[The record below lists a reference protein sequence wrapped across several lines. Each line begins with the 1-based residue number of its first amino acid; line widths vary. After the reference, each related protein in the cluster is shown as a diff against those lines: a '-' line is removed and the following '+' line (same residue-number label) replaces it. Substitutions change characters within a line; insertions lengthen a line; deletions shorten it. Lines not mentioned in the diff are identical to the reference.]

1 MKKIPVLACSSVAI
15 LALGLSIALPS
26 GFAQNV
32 ENTTNQSVQTISENT
47 IHSETASSGPVT
59 LKASWDETKLGS
71 PTTFHVEATG
81 GSDKYMFRMD
91 APSYSSPDEYAFE
104 SVADPS
110 RSDWTKYTSETTS
123 HDYEF
128 TMMASGTY
136 NFHFY
141 VMDKTA
147 GVYYLRVNFNI
158 QVSDPNYPSIN
169 EIVSEAVAQSEKE
182 TDGTEYAKAVWLHDW
197 LISRME
203 YDSTLKWSSA
213 ESALSRGLGTCQ
225 SYESAY
231 SKLLTKAGIE
241 NVETRD
247 TKDAHTWNAVK
258 IDGDWYQIDAT
269 WDDSN
274 DNWYGFDQRHLYF
287 GLTDEL
293 MTIAHPGHESMYQ
306 TEGYAQRSTSL
317 KDNYYVRSGE
327 ADQWADK
334 YAERI
339 QKHLDALD
347 KTFTVDVDNANDP
360 PSIRNIVNGIITYA
374 IGQKNWNADGRDV
387 ALTVK
392 VNDKVFEFT
401 AQYADIPVESVS
413 ISGDG
418 VSNGKLSLKS
428 GASVQLTATVRP
440 DNATDRKVTW
450 TSSDSSV
457 ANVMGTGVVTAGSK
471 AGTATVTATAGG
483 KSASVQV
490 TVEAQDPYAQLDALA
505 KAHASDLEDGTYTVS
520 TVLKDGMVLDV
531 AGGSKSDRA
540 NVQLGGSNG
549 GANQKWRVSH
559 DSKGYVTLANVNSG
573 KVLDVAGGSARNGA
587 NALQYSSNG
596 GRNQKWVAVRSGSSY
611 RLVSALSQ
619 SLVLDVA
626 GWSTKNGANV
636 DVWASNGGA
645 NQQWKFANAVS
656 KKPMTVWYRP
666 DSSWKKTE
674 LYYRTF
680 VGGESLSSVAMEKAC
695 GGWYK
700 AVVPD
705 SKGGKVRLAFTD
717 GSKWD
722 TGGMRYYAT
731 GDSAAVAGG
740 QVIADVTPNCVATAK
755 Q

>member
-128 TMMASGTY
+128 TMVASGTY

-428 GASVQLTATVRP
+428 GASVQLTATVKP

-520 TVLKDGMVLDV
+520 TALKDGMVLDV

-619 SLVLDVA
+619 SMVLDVA

-722 TGGMRYYAT
+722 NGGYYAT

>member
-15 LALGLSIALPS
+15 LALGLSIAVPS

-401 AQYADIPVESVS
+401 AQ
-413 ISGDG
+413 
-418 VSNGKLSLKS
+418 
-428 GASVQLTATVRP
+428 
-440 DNATDRKVTW
+440 
-450 TSSDSSV
+450 
-457 ANVMGTGVVTAGSK
+457 
-471 AGTATVTATAGG
+471 
-483 KSASVQV
+483 
-490 TVEAQDPYAQLDALA
+490 
-505 KAHASDLEDGTYTVS
+505 
-520 TVLKDGMVLDV
+520 
-531 AGGSKSDRA
+531 
-540 NVQLGGSNG
+540 
-549 GANQKWRVSH
+549 
-559 DSKGYVTLANVNSG
+559 
-573 KVLDVAGGSARNGA
+573 
-587 NALQYSSNG
+587 
-596 GRNQKWVAVRSGSSY
+596 
-611 RLVSALSQ
+611 
-619 SLVLDVA
+619 
-626 GWSTKNGANV
+626 
-636 DVWASNGGA
+636 
-645 NQQWKFANAVS
+645 
-656 KKPMTVWYRP
+656 
-666 DSSWKKTE
+666 
-674 LYYRTF
+674 
-680 VGGESLSSVAMEKAC
+680 C
-695 GGWYK
+695 
-700 AVVPD
+700 
-705 SKGGKVRLAFTD
+705 
-717 GSKWD
+717 
-722 TGGMRYYAT
+722 
-731 GDSAAVAGG
+731 
-740 QVIADVTPNCVATAK
+740 
-755 Q
+755 

>member
-428 GASVQLTATVRP
+428 GASVQLTATVKP

-520 TVLKDGMVLDV
+520 TALKDGMVLDV

-587 NALQYSSNG
+587 NALQYSPNG

-636 DVWASNGGA
+636 DVWTSNGGA

-722 TGGMRYYAT
+722 NGGYYAT